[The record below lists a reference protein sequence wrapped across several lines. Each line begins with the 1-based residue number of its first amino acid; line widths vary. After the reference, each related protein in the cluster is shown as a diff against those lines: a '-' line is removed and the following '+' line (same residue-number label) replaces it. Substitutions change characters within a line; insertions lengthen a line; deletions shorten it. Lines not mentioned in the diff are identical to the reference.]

1 MNSSYLFASL
11 FCLVKETLF
20 DTRFTK
26 TFFYL
31 FESLNTCVTVISF
44 ETPSIDGSL
53 RSYLWFRAT
62 RGFSAINTQV
72 CETARR
78 LLRLQQ
84 RFWRNFLSVAQRW
97 DCREY
102 LTSGIMSTYKPI
114 VCWIRT
120 RFCCFTYFR
129 SSCRTYTCFW
139 KQRTLSLVAFCVFF
153 SIHAVR
159 VSSLSQPSL
168 SSNVLIHEPCCSCT
182 VRFNVPQ
189 KFRLRCTNNLK
200 VEDSRKKNDENI
212 PWPAKIFERFPWNFF
227 FFYEYEIYE
236 FE

>member
-1 MNSSYLFASL
+1 M
-11 FCLVKETLF
+11 
-20 DTRFTK
+20 
-26 TFFYL
+26 
-31 FESLNTCVTVISF
+31 ISF

-168 SSNVLIHEPCCSCT
+168 SSNVLIHEPCRSCT

-227 FFYEYEIYE
+227 F
-236 FE
+236 